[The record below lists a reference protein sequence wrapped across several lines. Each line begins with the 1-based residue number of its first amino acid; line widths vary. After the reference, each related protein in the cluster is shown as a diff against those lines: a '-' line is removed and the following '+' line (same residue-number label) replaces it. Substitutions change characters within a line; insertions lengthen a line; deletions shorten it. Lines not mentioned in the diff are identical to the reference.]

1 MRRRAFTLSALA
13 ALGGAVPPGRAGTP
27 FPTRPI
33 EIVSM
38 FPAGG
43 VADLIARLAAEAL
56 AERWSQP
63 ARVENRA
70 GANGQI
76 AAEHVAR
83 APADGH
89 TLLLAS
95 DAAISI
101 NPLVY
106 ARLRYRP
113 REDFVPVCQMV
124 TAATYLFV
132 HPSLPVDDLAGF
144 VALLKAQP
152 GRYNYGSYGLGSSPH
167 LLTETFR
174 QMTGTEMVHVP
185 YKGIADAMPALLS
198 GQIHVLMTLQGPA
211 LPLLQAGRLKVLAA
225 FTPQRQPAMPAVPTA
240 AEQGLA
246 LEGGGWFG
254 IVAPRAT
261 PADVVERL
269 SDALCELAR
278 SPAFASR
285 VVEPFGVEAVARPSA
300 AFAERLLLDEQRY
313 ARMVKAANVRLDTL

>member
-1 MRRRAFTLSALA
+1 MDRRAFTTAALA
-13 ALGGAVPPGRAGTP
+13 ALAGARAQAATP

-33 EIVSM
+33 TLVAM

-43 VADLIARLAAEAL
+43 VADLVARLSAEAL
-56 AERWSQP
+56 AARWSQP
-63 ARVENRA
+63 AVVENRA

-113 REDFVPVCQMV
+113 REDFVPVAQMV

-132 HPSLPVDDLAGF
+132 HPDVPADDLPGF
-144 VALLKAQP
+144 VALLKARP

-167 LLTETFR
+167 LLTESFR
-174 QMTGTEMVHVP
+174 QMTGTEMIHVP
-185 YKGIADAMPALLS
+185 YKGIADAMPALLA
-198 GQIHVLMTLQGPA
+198 GDIQVLMTLQGPA

-225 FTPQRQPAMPAVPTA
+225 FTPHRQPAMPSVPTA

-254 IVAPRAT
+254 FMAPRAT

-269 SDALCELAR
+269 SDALCEVAR

-300 AFAERLLLDEQRY
+300 AFAERLLHDEQRY